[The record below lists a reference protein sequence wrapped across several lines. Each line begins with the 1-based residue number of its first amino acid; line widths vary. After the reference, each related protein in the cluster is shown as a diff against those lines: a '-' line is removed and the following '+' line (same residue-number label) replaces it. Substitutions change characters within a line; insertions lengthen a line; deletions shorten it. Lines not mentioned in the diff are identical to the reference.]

1 MFYSNFIFTKIFV
14 FYFTLNTV
22 EIDRKVLGGEGK
34 DQQRTLGRNLQ
45 PGWPEAQLRQI
56 SMR

>member
-1 MFYSNFIFTKIFV
+1 MFYSNFIFTKIIV

-45 PGWPEAQLRQI
+45 PGWPEAQLR
-56 SMR
+56 